1 MQSVDFR
8 IDLQARRS
16 GFTLLETV
24 IAIGVLAVLLTGF
37 LVVFTPAADGI
48 RKSLNVQQA
57 DRLVSALET
66 ELIAGRNVMA
76 AGEIPFDNALKRIKE
91 SSEVAN
97 ALFVY
102 QYRGDLTQTP
112 RTDKTLPPI
121 VSITGKV
128 AGKDYVVVPM
138 MRARAD
144 TELANDLKAIEGP
157 LFLVKCKQ
165 LFFQGGT
172 LVMDTRP
179 DGVRQLL
186 DPKTGT
192 GVSESVFKQKEAVIP
207 FAAEFYSLPANT
219 LNYLSSADFT
229 KRFAAKNPV
238 FTRNLAV
245 RM

>member
-1 MQSVDFR
+1 MQSVDSR

-57 DRLVSALET
+57 DRLVSALEA
-66 ELIAGRNVMA
+66 ELIAGRKVMA
-76 AGEIPFDNALKRIKE
+76 AGEIPFDNTLKLIKG

-112 RTDKTLPPI
+112 RSDKTLQPCP
-121 VSITGKV
+121 SITGKV

-165 LFFQGGT
+165 LFFQGGK

-179 DGVRQLL
+179 DGVKQLL
-186 DPKTGT
+186 NPKTGT
-192 GVSESVFKQKEAVIP
+192 EVSEAVFKQSEAVIP

-219 LNYLSSADFT
+219 MNYLSSPAFT
-229 KRFAAKNPV
+229 TKFAAKNPV